1 MSENFIYY
9 GKHKHKNY
17 LVIRNDVTQNKTLNV
32 RMDAELYSEIENL
45 AKELNQTVSK
55 VTKDILEDFFL
66 DQKIKCQEDEI
77 SDII

>member
-17 LVIRNDVTQNKTLNV
+17 LATRNDVTQSKTLNV